1 MVTSGKQL
9 LTIEIEMRLIWSKHF
24 KLVVKAFPN
33 IALFGKTA
41 SSPNFLLV
49 QFSHILHFATV

>member
-24 KLVVKAFPN
+24 KLFVKPN

-41 SSPNFLLV
+41 SSPNFFLV
-49 QFSHILHFATV
+49 QFLHILHFATV